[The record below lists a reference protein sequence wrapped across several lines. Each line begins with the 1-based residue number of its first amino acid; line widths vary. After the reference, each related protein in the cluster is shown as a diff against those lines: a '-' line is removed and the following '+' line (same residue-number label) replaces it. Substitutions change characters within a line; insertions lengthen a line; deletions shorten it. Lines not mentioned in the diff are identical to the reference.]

1 MNHTVD
7 AAAEDLS
14 PEADG
19 AILVPRLRVD
29 ADETGDSGNRE

>member
-7 AAAEDLS
+7 TAAEDLS

-29 ADETGDSGNRE
+29 ADEAGDGGNRE